1 VKRRDRMMEELDQDI
16 RSHIEI
22 ETQDNIGRGMSP
34 DEARRAAT
42 LKFGNATR
50 VREDAREV
58 WSLVWLEQL
67 VQDLRY
73 GSRALWK
80 SPSFTVV
87 AVLTL
92 ALGIG
97 ANTAI
102 FSVVYAV
109 LLRPLPYQDAS
120 QLVLLNETTPKV
132 GTVSVSYPN
141 FIDWRS
147 QSHTFSKM
155 AAVHEVGFNL
165 TGVSRPENI
174 KGLAV
179 SPAFLSILG
188 IRPFLGRDL
197 NAQEENAGTTPVLL
211 VSHEMWQRHLGADPE
226 TIGKTMVLDGRAF
239 TIVGVLPANFRWLD
253 KAEVIEPIGVWATNN
268 PEATGRGDRGDTS
281 VVGRLAA
288 QVNFE
293 QAQAE
298 MGGIAARLAKEYPG
312 PNDRFGVELMRMRDA
327 FVGESRAAILILFGA
342 VLFVMLIACAN
353 VANLFLVR
361 GATRRKEIALRL
373 AFGASRGRIVRQM
386 LAESFL
392 LAFLGGAVGL
402 ALAVGGIHAITRWIP
417 MNSLSSGSVDLNG
430 AVFVFVATLV
440 VIAAFLFGLVPAAH
454 SVKSDMQSGL
464 KESSRTASASST
476 QNKLRGIFAVAEISL
491 ALVLLVGAG
500 LMTKSLFRLMSVN
513 PGFRPDRVLA
523 MEIDLPERQY
533 SNDSA
538 IINFWQQILERV
550 QALPGVESAAVGT
563 VLPLAD
569 SHSRSDVT
577 IEGMAAPR
585 PGEYPHPDVHI
596 VSSGYLATLGV
607 PLIRGRA
614 FTDADDEKAARVG
627 MINGLMARRF
637 FPDGDSVGKRFM
649 IGHPGDKNEWMTIVG
664 VTGDT
669 KLYGLAN
676 PARLEVYL
684 PFRQTAASD
693 MNLIVKSSVGDAAL
707 SSAIRDAV
715 AAVDKDQPITM
726 TTTMNQLVRD
736 SVATRRITL
745 VLLGLFS
752 ALALILAAI
761 GIYGVISYSVAQ
773 RTQEIGIR
781 TALGAQRGDLM
792 RMILKQGLRT
802 ALLGVGIGLGA
813 ALVLAQLIK
822 SMLFGVG
829 AADPLTFVAVAL
841 ALICVALTASY
852 IPARRA
858 MRVDPLVALKYE

>member
-281 VVGRLAA
+281 VVGRLAR

>member
-1 VKRRDRMMEELDQDI
+1 
-16 RSHIEI
+16 
-22 ETQDNIGRGMSP
+22 
-34 DEARRAAT
+34 
-42 LKFGNATR
+42 
-50 VREDAREV
+50 
-58 WSLVWLEQL
+58 
-67 VQDLRY
+67 
-73 GSRALWK
+73 
-80 SPSFTVV
+80 
-87 AVLTL
+87 
-92 ALGIG
+92 
-97 ANTAI
+97 
-102 FSVVYAV
+102 
-109 LLRPLPYQDAS
+109 
-120 QLVLLNETTPKV
+120 
-132 GTVSVSYPN
+132 
-141 FIDWRS
+141 
-147 QSHTFSKM
+147 
-155 AAVHEVGFNL
+155 
-165 TGVSRPENI
+165 
-174 KGLAV
+174 
-179 SPAFLSILG
+179 
-188 IRPFLGRDL
+188 
-197 NAQEENAGTTPVLL
+197 
-211 VSHEMWQRHLGADPE
+211 
-226 TIGKTMVLDGRAF
+226 
-239 TIVGVLPANFRWLD
+239 
-253 KAEVIEPIGVWATNN
+253 
-268 PEATGRGDRGDTS
+268 
-281 VVGRLAA
+281 
-288 QVNFE
+288 
-293 QAQAE
+293 
-298 MGGIAARLAKEYPG
+298 
-312 PNDRFGVELMRMRDA
+312 
-327 FVGESRAAILILFGA
+327 
-342 VLFVMLIACAN
+342 
-353 VANLFLVR
+353 
-361 GATRRKEIALRL
+361 
-373 AFGASRGRIVRQM
+373 
-386 LAESFL
+386 
-392 LAFLGGAVGL
+392 
-402 ALAVGGIHAITRWIP
+402 
-417 MNSLSSGSVDLNG
+417 
-430 AVFVFVATLV
+430 
-440 VIAAFLFGLVPAAH
+440 
-454 SVKSDMQSGL
+454 
-464 KESSRTASASST
+464 
-476 QNKLRGIFAVAEISL
+476 
-491 ALVLLVGAG
+491 
-500 LMTKSLFRLMSVN
+500 
-513 PGFRPDRVLA
+513 LA

>member
-1 VKRRDRMMEELDQDI
+1 
-16 RSHIEI
+16 
-22 ETQDNIGRGMSP
+22 
-34 DEARRAAT
+34 
-42 LKFGNATR
+42 
-50 VREDAREV
+50 
-58 WSLVWLEQL
+58 
-67 VQDLRY
+67 
-73 GSRALWK
+73 
-80 SPSFTVV
+80 
-87 AVLTL
+87 
-92 ALGIG
+92 
-97 ANTAI
+97 
-102 FSVVYAV
+102 
-109 LLRPLPYQDAS
+109 
-120 QLVLLNETTPKV
+120 
-132 GTVSVSYPN
+132 
-141 FIDWRS
+141 
-147 QSHTFSKM
+147 
-155 AAVHEVGFNL
+155 
-165 TGVSRPENI
+165 
-174 KGLAV
+174 
-179 SPAFLSILG
+179 
-188 IRPFLGRDL
+188 
-197 NAQEENAGTTPVLL
+197 
-211 VSHEMWQRHLGADPE
+211 
-226 TIGKTMVLDGRAF
+226 
-239 TIVGVLPANFRWLD
+239 
-253 KAEVIEPIGVWATNN
+253 
-268 PEATGRGDRGDTS
+268 
-281 VVGRLAA
+281 
-288 QVNFE
+288 
-293 QAQAE
+293 
-298 MGGIAARLAKEYPG
+298 
-312 PNDRFGVELMRMRDA
+312 
-327 FVGESRAAILILFGA
+327 
-342 VLFVMLIACAN
+342 MLIACAN

-417 MNSLSSGSVDLNG
+417 MNSLSSASVDLNG